1 MHCFP
6 QVDGGNFKEEKAASA
21 SLSPRSQTKFEII
34 SDLFSYSNKFTFI
47 SPTNSPLSLS
57 DKFTFIAIFKIFFK
71 YRSVKFEFRS
81 PIRSPPHS
89 LVFMLQFL
97 LLLFL
102 FLLLFLNEGLVLV
115 FCHTVFVS

>member
-47 SPTNSPLSLS
+47 SFQQIHLRRHFQNLFQIQVGEVRVPVTN
-57 DKFTFIAIFKIFFK
+57 
-71 YRSVKFEFRS
+71 
-81 PIRSPPHS
+81 
-89 LVFMLQFL
+89 
-97 LLLFL
+97 
-102 FLLLFLNEGLVLV
+102 
-115 FCHTVFVS
+115 